1 MNGALKLMLPAAAT
15 IKPTHKAIQTYYQT
29 LKSYADLNQ
38 THETGV
44 RTAFIRLL
52 EDTAKQ
58 QSWTLVTEVGQ
69 KVEGRTIRPDATLYK
84 SAVPRG
90 YYEAKDTKDDLDTEI
105 RKKTAKNYP
114 LSNIIFEDTRQAVLY
129 QNKHEVYRVT
139 DLKDPSQLAHLL
151 STFYSYTEPVLD
163 NYDQALAQFKEQV
176 PRLAGGLVTLI
187 ETAHKTDKT
196 FTATFDAFFELCKTA
211 LNPNISRAA
220 VDEMLVQHLLTER
233 LIRKIFD
240 NPEFTKRNAIAT
252 EIEKVI
258 ASLVSHSFSREEFL
272 KSLDTFYQAI
282 EQAAH
287 GLDFQQKQGLL
298 NEVYER
304 FFQGYSKDLADT
316 HGIVYTPQP
325 IVDFMCAS
333 VVEVLQTEFGKSLG
347 DDDVVILDPA
357 TGTGNFIVNLLRR
370 VPKRDLAATYQ
381 HRLFANEIMLLP
393 YYIAA
398 LNIEH
403 AYYDLTGQYESFE
416 GLCFVD
422 TLELAEGTQ
431 MSFSFMN
438 EKNTERVERQK
449 NAPITVIIGNPPYN
463 VGQANEN
470 DNNKNRKYGVID
482 QRIKETYAKDS
493 KATSKSKLNDPYVKF
508 FRWAVDRLQDRDGI
522 VCMVTNNSFFDQI
535 AFDGMRK
542 HLLQDFTQI
551 YHVDLHGNVRQ
562 NPKLSG
568 TTHNVFGI
576 QVGVGITVA
585 VRSTQHVE
593 HKLYYHR
600 VPEDWRKEEK
610 LGWLA
615 GLVKD
620 GGRLTPPPNPL
631 PASDEGE
638 SEQASVSGAEKSEAD
653 RVRRG
658 WATEGDLWEKLRP
671 LVRQMRTEPTE
682 AEKHLWQAL
691 RKRQQGAVKFR
702 RQHAFDRFIVDF
714 YCHAAQLVIEVDG
727 SIHDYTPVE
736 DQVRQ
741 AYLESLGL
749 RVIRFTNHQVLNDTQ
764 WVLDQI
770 NAAVSDS
777 PSSLAGRGLGGGVN
791 PMPTDTFWQPLTP
804 DNRQTWRVPGNS
816 DEFATF
822 LPIGSKV
829 AKESDSQDAEVIF
842 KTYSLGVTTAR
853 DEQVYDFD
861 RSELINRVQQ
871 LIEDY
876 NAEVDRYKHADRVS
890 NVDNFVRYDRIKWS
904 ETLKLNLKRGRYAK
918 FDQDHIRNSIWRPYC
933 QKHLYYDA
941 ILNERPREFASI
953 FPSLETEQ
961 ENRVIWVKVGSDW
974 PMFALMSNHI
984 VDLLPQGGSQCFP
997 FYVYDPDP
1005 DSPHRLRGGVG

>member
-1 MNGALKLMLPAAAT
+1 MLPAAAT

-151 STFYSYTEPVLD
+151 STFYAYTEPVLD

-304 FFQGYSKDLADT
+304 FFQGYSVKLADT

-381 HRLFANEIMLLP
+381 NRLFANEIMLLP

-403 AYYDLTGQYESFE
+403 AYFDLTGQYESFE

-463 VGQANEN
+463 AGQQNEN
-470 DNNKNRKYGVID
+470 DNNKNRVYNIINK
-482 QRIKETYAKDS
+482 RISETYVKDS
-493 KATSKSKLNDPYVKF
+493 KATLN
-508 FRWAVDRLQDRDGI
+508 
-522 VCMVTNNSFFDQI
+522 N
-535 AFDGMRK
+535 
-542 HLLQDFTQI
+542 
-551 YHVDLHGNVRQ
+551 
-562 NPKLSG
+562 
-568 TTHNVFGI
+568 
-576 QVGVGITVA
+576 
-585 VRSTQHVE
+585 
-593 HKLYYHR
+593 
-600 VPEDWRKEEK
+600 
-610 LGWLA
+610 
-615 GLVKD
+615 
-620 GGRLTPPPNPL
+620 
-631 PASDEGE
+631 
-638 SEQASVSGAEKSEAD
+638 
-653 RVRRG
+653 
-658 WATEGDLWEKLRP
+658 
-671 LVRQMRTEPTE
+671 
-682 AEKHLWQAL
+682 
-691 RKRQQGAVKFR
+691 
-702 RQHAFDRFIVDF
+702 
-714 YCHAAQLVIEVDG
+714 
-727 SIHDYTPVE
+727 
-736 DQVRQ
+736 
-741 AYLESLGL
+741 
-749 RVIRFTNHQVLNDTQ
+749 
-764 WVLDQI
+764 
-770 NAAVSDS
+770 
-777 PSSLAGRGLGGGVN
+777 
-791 PMPTDTFWQPLTP
+791 
-804 DNRQTWRVPGNS
+804 
-816 DEFATF
+816 
-822 LPIGSKV
+822 KV
-829 AKESDSQDAEVIF
+829 AHVKA
-842 KTYSLGVTTAR
+842 KC
-853 DEQVYDFD
+853 
-861 RSELINRVQQ
+861 
-871 LIEDY
+871 
-876 NAEVDRYKHADRVS
+876 
-890 NVDNFVRYDRIKWS
+890 
-904 ETLKLNLKRGRYAK
+904 KRG
-918 FDQDHIRNSIWRPYC
+918 
-933 QKHLYYDA
+933 
-941 ILNERPREFASI
+941 
-953 FPSLETEQ
+953 
-961 ENRVIWVKVGSDW
+961 
-974 PMFALMSNHI
+974 
-984 VDLLPQGGSQCFP
+984 
-997 FYVYDPDP
+997 
-1005 DSPHRLRGGVG
+1005 